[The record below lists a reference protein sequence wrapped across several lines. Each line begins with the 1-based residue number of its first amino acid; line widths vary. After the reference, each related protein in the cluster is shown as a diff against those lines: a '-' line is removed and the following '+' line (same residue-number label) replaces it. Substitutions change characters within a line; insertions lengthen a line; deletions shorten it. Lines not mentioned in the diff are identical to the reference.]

1 MVACCPYCFPSSSR
15 WCSCAAGGDLLLI
28 ALVGSSYLA
37 LTTALLN
44 SEGGNA
50 GAVSIAAS
58 ALSCCPIFKYVS
70 HTREYARN

>member
-1 MVACCPYCFPSSSR
+1 
-15 WCSCAAGGDLLLI
+15 LI